1 MRFLRT
7 MIAAAVLAAPL
18 VTLTVPPTAWA
29 AADDSSKDDAQIL
42 KDAQGKLKN
51 KKFSGVQVAV
61 QNGMVTLTRA
71 QLSMMLEG
79 IDWRRPIR
87 TQVPER
93 SV

>member
-51 KKFSGVQVAV
+51 KKFSGVQVAM
-61 QNGMVTLTRA
+61 QNGMDADRIRPTLCRQA
-71 QLSMMLEG
+71 GCAEECWQG
-79 IDWRRPIR
+79 
-87 TQVPER
+87 
-93 SV
+93 